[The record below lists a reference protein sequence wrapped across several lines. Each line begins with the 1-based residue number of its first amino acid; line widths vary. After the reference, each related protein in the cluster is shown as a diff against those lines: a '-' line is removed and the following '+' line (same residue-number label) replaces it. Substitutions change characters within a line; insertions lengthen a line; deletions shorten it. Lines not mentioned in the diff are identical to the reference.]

1 MEGVIL
7 GSRVK
12 EGTLL
17 TAPDSVIEDILSPHR
32 PKSIV
37 GIVDLMQLITT
48 WTSREELESSAKRWA
63 QEKLTGDGLA
73 KGRGAKRSAG
83 EEGKASEASDAMED
97 VTLGGETVVIERTT
111 VEPAKNPRHE

>member
-1 MEGVIL
+1 VIL

-63 QEKLTGDGLA
+63 QEKLTMGDGLA

-83 EEGKASEASDAMED
+83 EEGKASVASDAMED